1 MTRILPPSRRRGASL
16 LLAMWA
22 IFVMAGLLFVVARE
36 LESRVDG
43 LDRVNQEIYARA
55 MAISGV
61 ELGMLPGIKA
71 GDPRLQQD
79 LGPAGRFEV
88 ALEGEGGRL
97 NPNWLAADPEGRRA
111 IILEN
116 YLIRYG
122 AELEQAQ
129 FYSQALL
136 DYIDADDLARANG
149 IEEVDDYVPRNA
161 PLMSLDELTEIP
173 GSEVLANIPNWR
185 NDFTLHSAGRL
196 DVHWASRDLL
206 LSVPGLDEVGV
217 DRLIQERDLREDS
230 NGEELIP
237 GEIIK
242 SEQQM
247 GLLLGLG
254 EAGMKEVSEFLTV
267 QDPTKRLVSTGFANG
282 EEHEIEVVFR
292 AGSREQV
299 MEWIE

>member
-1 MTRILPPSRRRGASL
+1 MTRILPHSRKRGASL

-79 LGPAGRFEV
+79 LGPEGRFEV
-88 ALEGEGGRL
+88 SLEGEGGRL

-161 PLMSLDELTEIP
+161 PLMSLDELIEIP

-185 NDFTLHSAGRL
+185 DNFTLHSAGRL

-217 DRLIQERDLREDS
+217 DRLIQERELREDS

-254 EAGMKEVSEFLTV
+254 EVGMQEVGEFLTV
-267 QDPTKRLVSTGFANG
+267 QDPTKRLVSTGHANG
-282 EEHEIEVVFR
+282 
-292 AGSREQV
+292 
-299 MEWIE
+299 